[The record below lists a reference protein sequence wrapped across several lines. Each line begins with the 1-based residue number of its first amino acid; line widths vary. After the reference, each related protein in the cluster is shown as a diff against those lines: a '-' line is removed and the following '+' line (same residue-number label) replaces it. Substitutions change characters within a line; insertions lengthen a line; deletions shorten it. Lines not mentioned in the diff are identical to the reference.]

1 MWTLDDLNF
10 NFYTNTPNLK
20 YEGIIYSL
28 DKKKTKQTT
37 KQAEH
42 FYMN

>member
-28 DKKKTKQTT
+28 DKKKQNKLLSKQNT
-37 KQAEH
+37 
-42 FYMN
+42 FI